1 MKNNIRL
8 GNEKKTNE
16 GRKKIYK
23 NIDIIFIIFCGRR
36 RAVAAVAN
44 ENEN

>member
-1 MKNNIRL
+1 MK
-8 GNEKKTNE
+8 KKTNE
-16 GRKKIYK
+16 GKKIYK